1 MLFVGA
7 LPLFSVRISRRA
19 AFGVVFSLISANV
32 YREVVFMSF
41 FLRIF
46 CHLVLPQAV
55 PS

>member
-41 FLRIF
+41 FFANI
-46 CHLVLPQAV
+46 LPFSFATGCT
-55 PS
+55 